1 MKAGAALLLT
11 AELLFA
17 LSTVFVKFV
26 TNGTD
31 ISGIE
36 ISFFRFF
43 TGFILTS
50 AIILSSGEK
59 TVVVKPF
66 NVYMRGI
73 FNTVAVIFFFLGVQY
88 TTVSKTNLL
97 NMTYPIFVFIIS
109 PFITK
114 EKIPRDLFV
123 FLFLVIAGIYLVVI
137 PSGSSFGGVNKGDI
151 FSLLSGITAGFSIS
165 FLREAR
171 KTDSTRT
178 ILIYLFSIGCVIS
191 GIIMANSFKIPSGI
205 FIFYIFL
212 VAIFSYIGQ
221 FLITTGYKCVSA
233 TAGSIISSSRIVFAI
248 FLGAVIF
255 SEPVTLR
262 IITGSLLIM
271 ISLAGVNGL
280 FRNLRIL
287 KKR

>member
-171 KTDSTRT
+171 KTDSTRQ
-178 ILIYLFSIGCVIS
+178 Y
-191 GIIMANSFKIPSGI
+191 
-205 FIFYIFL
+205 
-212 VAIFSYIGQ
+212 
-221 FLITTGYKCVSA
+221 
-233 TAGSIISSSRIVFAI
+233 
-248 FLGAVIF
+248 
-255 SEPVTLR
+255 
-262 IITGSLLIM
+262 
-271 ISLAGVNGL
+271 
-280 FRNLRIL
+280 
-287 KKR
+287 